1 MDRLLTDEEFAEALF
16 NAPDDD
22 SEITDYMLGAQDIK
36 TRHATLE
43 EVKGIIKHLNTAFEH
58 SALGLQDVGYEVT
71 NELKVVNNFVDELLR
86 LLRDWRSK

>member
-1 MDRLLTDEEFAEALF
+1 MDRLLPMFEHETIEAYVLR
-16 NAPDDD
+16 NMQSQKD
-22 SEITDYMLGAQDIK
+22 K